1 MRSIRYAALLLSGVS
16 ALAVVSS
23 AQAQTATPKGSAPA
37 EVGEVVVTG
46 SRVIQNG
53 NNMPTPTTVV
63 GMEDALRIRPS
74 TVADALNDLPQ
85 FSGSRTPMANPNT
98 GSTVQQGGGNTG
110 ANSLNLRN
118 LGQLRTLVLYDGKRM
133 PPTTATGLTDVDQI
147 PQMLLQRVDVV
158 TGGVSAVYGSD
169 AISGVVNFITDR
181 NFNGIRAKA
190 QFGVNGK
197 GDDRTVNYGMA
208 VGKAFMDGRAHFE
221 ASYEYR
227 KNDGID
233 ARSSRD
239 PNHETYSVQGSGT
252 AAAPFFVTPY
262 ARVQNF
268 TFGGLIR
275 SGVLNGQ
282 TFKQNG
288 VLSPFIHGTT
298 TIPGSTTANEIGGDG
313 IWYDTSLKAGLES
326 QQAFARFDYD
336 FTDTIHGYAA
346 VSYNNKI
353 NTANVFW
360 ATLNNYTISATN
372 AFLPAAYQAQLAAAK
387 QTTFLFGKAFDNAPQ
402 QTRNSSTM
410 KYLTSGLEGQF
421 GKYKW
426 ELGYVHGE
434 ATLVPTLLHN
444 TNNEKRAASVDAVRD
459 PATGNIVCNATL
471 SADPAVRQ
479 RFAGCVPLNPFGPTT
494 DTQAALD
501 YFTGPSHLD
510 ISTKVDDLTGSIAGP
525 LFNTWAGPVQAAI
538 SGEWR
543 KLSEGVKSTVPDGV
557 LADCTGLRFNCI
569 QGTRNAAGIVTPAT
583 ATTLWSDTTA
593 PRPVVSQ
600 TVTEGALEV
609 DVPLLKD
616 FILAQS
622 LNVNGAVRYTNY
634 STKGNYTTWKLGVD
648 WQISDELKARGTRS
662 KDIRAPTLDDLFSPT
677 SSNVG
682 NGTTLDRLTGQN
694 LTGVV
699 NITKANPDLTAEVGN
714 TISGGLVYRPNWAP
728 GFSVSVDYFNIKV
741 SNAILAIL
749 GTNVTA
755 QNACVASL
763 GTSAYCAGQIRPLP
777 YTNTTPANNLTALVS
792 TSVNLSEQRTHGADI
807 EANYSTTFLD
817 RPASI
822 RLLTTY
828 QPEILYVQP
837 GLLTLNQA
845 GAAFGNNGITAAPI
859 WRLTGTVR
867 FQPIENLTLE
877 FQTRYRTK
885 LHESGDPTLVFS
897 CCEIA
902 PANFTNLAATYA
914 IKNDLGQ
921 TELSLSVTNLFDQY
935 GPHASPFT
943 NTNPGQQYGYV
954 SYDDPLGRAFT
965 FGIRFRH

>member
-1 MRSIRYAALLLSGVS
+1 MKSIKYAAALLSGVS
-16 ALAVVSS
+16 MLAIVSS
-23 AQAQTATPKGSAPA
+23 AHAQAAKPAVTPA

-53 NNMPTPTTVV
+53 NNMPTPVTVV
-63 GMEDALRIRPS
+63 GMDDALRIRPS

-85 FSGSRTPMANPNT
+85 FSGSRTPLGNPNT

-181 NFNGIRAKA
+181 NFNGIKAKA
-190 QFGVNGK
+190 QYGVNGK
-197 GDDRTVNYGMA
+197 GDDRSVNYGIA
-208 VGKAFMDGRAHFE
+208 VGKAFLDDRAHFE

-227 KNDGID
+227 KNDGIG
-233 ARSSRD
+233 ARSARD
-239 PNHETYSVQGSGT
+239 PNHEAYSVQGSGT
-252 AAAPFFVTPY
+252 AAAPFFVTPN

-282 TFKQNG
+282 TFKQDG

-326 QQAFARFDYD
+326 QQAFARLDYD
-336 FTDTIHGYAA
+336 FTDTIHGYVA

-360 ATLNNYTISATN
+360 ATLNNYTISATD
-372 AFLPAAYQAQLAAAK
+372 AYLPAAYQTQLAAAK

-402 QTRNSSTM
+402 QTYNTSTM
-410 KYLTSGLEGQF
+410 KYLTSGLDGEFKG
-421 GKYKW
+421 YKW
-426 ELGYVHGE
+426 EIGYVHGE
-434 ATLVPTLLHN
+434 SELIPTLLHN

-471 SADPAVRQ
+471 STDAAVRQ

-494 DTQAALD
+494 ATQAALD

-510 ISTKVDDLTGSIAGP
+510 IRTKVDDLTGSIAGP
-525 LFNTWAGPVQAAI
+525 LFSTWAGPVQGAI

-543 KLSEGVKSTVPDGV
+543 KLSEGVTSTVPDGV
-557 LADCTGLRFNCI
+557 LANCAGLRFNCTP
-569 QGTRNAAGIVTPAT
+569 GT
-583 ATTLWSDTTA
+583 TTQFSDTTA

-600 TVTEGALEV
+600 TVAEGALEV

-616 FILAQS
+616 VFLAKS
-622 LNVNGAVRYTNY
+622 FNINGAVRYTNY
-634 STKGNYTTWKLGVD
+634 STKGNYTTWKLGAD
-648 WQISDELKARGTRS
+648 WQITDDLKARGTRS
-662 KDIRAPTLDDLFSPT
+662 RDIRAPTLDDLFSPI
-677 SSNVG
+677 SSSISN
-682 NGTTLDRLTGQN
+682 NATLDRLTGQN
-694 LTGVV
+694 ITGLTT
-699 NITKANPDLTAEVGN
+699 ITKSNPDLTAEVGN
-714 TISGGLVYRPNWAP
+714 TWSGGIVYRPAWVP
-728 GFSVSVDYFNIKV
+728 GFSVSVDYFNITV

-749 GTNVTA
+749 ASNVTA
-755 QNACVASL
+755 QNACIASL
-763 GTSAYCAGQIRPLP
+763 GTSAYCAAQVRPLP
-777 YTNTTPANNLTALVS
+777 YTNTTPANNLTALIS
-792 TSVNLSEQRTHGADI
+792 TSINLSEQHTEGADI

-828 QPEILYVQP
+828 QPKILYVQP

-859 WRLTGTVR
+859 WRLTGSIR
-867 FQPIENLTLE
+867 FQPIENLTLD
-877 FQTRYRTK
+877 FQTRWRSS
-885 LHESGDPTLVFS
+885 LHEAGDPTLVFS
-897 CCEIA
+897 CCDI
-902 PANFTNLAATYA
+902 PTANFTNFAATYR

-921 TELSLSVTNLFDQY
+921 TDLSFNVSNLFDQY

-943 NTNPGQQYGYV
+943 NLSPGQQYGYV
-954 SYDDPLGRAFT
+954 AFDDPLGRAFT
-965 FGIRFRH
+965 FGITFRH